1 MLNFHISPAETM
13 AKDRVRET
21 QVLAQQA
28 SSENQKLKDDI
39 HHLSIIVEAMW
50 DLLKSKTG
58 TSDEDLRK
66 QIIEVEFEKAKA
78 ATVMITSN
86 RPAIKDMRSAF
97 CLSESLKPSVL
108 FILKRHRY

>member
-13 AKDRVRET
+13 AKDRVSET

-50 DLLKSKTG
+50 AILKTKTG
-58 TSDEDLRK
+58 ASDEDLRK
-66 QIIEVEFEKAKA
+66 QVTEVEFEKAKA
-78 ATVMITSN
+78 HTNMTVKCKNCS
-86 RPAIKDMRSAF
+86 RPVSIKTKTCLF
-97 CLSESLKPSVL
+97 CGEKLETKEIFSL
-108 FILKRHRY
+108 

>member
-1 MLNFHISPAETM
+1 MLNFHISPAEAL

-28 SSENQKLKDDI
+28 SSENQKLKDDL
-39 HHLSIIVEAMW
+39 HHLSIIMEAMW
-50 DLLKSKTG
+50 DTLKIKTG

-78 ATVMITSN
+78 YTSMTVKCKSCS
-86 RPAIKDMRSAF
+86 RPVSIKTKTCLF
-97 CLSESLKPSVL
+97 CGEKLDTKEIFPL
-108 FILKRHRY
+108 

>member
-1 MLNFHISPAETM
+1 MLNFHISPSESM

-28 SSENQKLKDDI
+28 SSENQKLKDDL
-39 HHLSIIVEAMW
+39 HHLTIILEAVW

-58 TSDEDLRK
+58 ASDEELRK

-78 ATVMITSN
+78 HTSMTVKCKNCS
-86 RPAIKDMRSAF
+86 RPVSIKTKTCLF
-97 CLSESLKPSVL
+97 CGEKLDSKEIFPL
-108 FILKRHRY
+108 

>member
-1 MLNFHISPAETM
+1 MLNFHISPSEIL

-66 QIIEVEFEKAKA
+66 QIVEVEFEKAKA
-78 ATVMITSN
+78 YTNLAVKCKNCS
-86 RPAIKDMRSAF
+86 RLVSIKTKTCLF
-97 CLSESLKPSVL
+97 CGEKLASKEIFPL
-108 FILKRHRY
+108 